1 MIRLKTRLVF
11 LGVLAVVVLGAAG
24 PASASLQTQGPFWH
38 VNGSKLP
45 IGTSEAVTGK
55 LVAGTTITLYSTVS
69 DLEIAIE
76 CTEAKVVSASI
87 SNSSQQGQ
95 DEATVEFAKCKLS
108 KFNSTT
114 KKYEEFAGCTVK
126 EPIKTTAVSGLWYHT
141 KPGPS
146 TERTNTIQDVFFP
159 KSEGVFTKIIF
170 SESCHTFVGVHEVE
184 GNVAAE
190 VSPQY
195 TETKVGKLIFPV
207 TQQKHVWR
215 PTSATTWTETQN
227 VLIFGGEARLEGE
240 AEVELTSGHE
250 FGVFGLNSSSLLV
263 C

>member
-1 MIRLKTRLVF
+1 VIGLKARLVF

-24 PASASLQTQGPFWH
+24 SASASLQTQGPFWH

-45 IGTSEAVTGK
+45 IGASEEVTGK
-55 LVAGTTITLYSTVS
+55 LVAGSTAKLFATVGN
-69 DLEIAIE
+69 LEIAIE

-95 DEATVEFAKCKLS
+95 DEATVEFAKCKVS
-108 KFNSTT
+108 KFNTAT
-114 KKYEEFAGCTVK
+114 GKYEPFTECEVK
-126 EPIKTTAVSGLWYHT
+126 EPIKTMAVSRLWYHT
-141 KPGPS
+141 KPGPP
-146 TERTNTIQDVFFP
+146 TERTDTIQDVFFP
-159 KSEGVFTKIIF
+159 KTENVFAKVTLK
-170 SESCHTFVGVHEVE
+170 EKCGTAAGVHEVE

-195 TETKVGKLIFPV
+195 EETKVGKLIFPV

-227 VLIFGGEARLEGE
+227 VLIFAKNEARLEGE
-240 AEVELTSGHE
+240 AEVELTSGHV
-250 FGVFGLNSSSLLV
+250 FGVFE
-263 C
+263 